1 MTKPEPEVAMKK
13 IQRIF
18 NKRGSKALKMAR
30 KAILEEKLES
40 KKAQQALN
48 YFITEYWHDVARPSL
63 MALACEAV
71 GGNSELTLPIA
82 IPMILISG
90 AIDIH
95 DDIID
100 QSKSKDGRPTVYG
113 KFGKEI
119 ALLVGDALLFK
130 GLALMNQAKIEGIP
144 TAKMLQISDVTKT
157 MFFEL
162 GDAEAL
168 ELEVRG
174 KLDVNPEDYIHLV
187 EMKAADVEAHTRISA
202 ILANASRTETAA
214 LSEYGRLLG
223 TMIILRDDL
232 IDLMVPQECR
242 SRIKREC
249 LPLPLLYGL
258 QDPASGPKLRTKLQ
272 SKSISNKD
280 TQEIME
286 LVHNSKAIKRFEKD
300 MEALATKA
308 ELKLKTLRG
317 NTEILLLLIEAMLP
331 AIE

>member
-1 MTKPEPEVAMKK
+1 MTKPEPQVAIKR

-30 KAILEEKLES
+30 KAVLEEKLES

-48 YFITEYWHDVARPSL
+48 YFMTEYWHDVARPSL
-63 MALACEAV
+63 MALACEAA
-71 GGNSELTLPIA
+71 GGNPELTLPIA
-82 IPMILISG
+82 VPMILISG

-100 QSKSKDGRPTVYG
+100 QSRTKDGKPTVYG

-119 ALLVGDALLFK
+119 ALLTGDALLFK
-130 GLALMNQAKIEGIP
+130 GLALLSQAKAEGISA
-144 TAKMLQISDVTKT
+144 AKMQQITDVTRT

-168 ELEVRG
+168 ELEWIGR
-174 KLDVNPEDYIHLV
+174 LDIKPEDYIRIV
-187 EMKAADVEAHTRISA
+187 RKKAADVEAHTHISA
-202 ILANASRTETAA
+202 ILANASRNETRA

-258 QDPASGPKLRTKLQ
+258 QDPALGPRLKAKLQ
-272 SKSISNKD
+272 SKTISDKD

-286 LVHNSKAIKRFEKD
+286 LLHNSKAIRSFEKD
-300 MEALATKA
+300 MRALAAKA
-308 ELKLKTLRG
+308 ESKLKTLRG
-317 NTEILLLLIEAMLP
+317 NTQILLLLIEAMLP
-331 AIE
+331 VIE

>member
-1 MTKPEPEVAMKK
+1 
-13 IQRIF
+13 
-18 NKRGSKALKMAR
+18 
-30 KAILEEKLES
+30 
-40 KKAQQALN
+40 
-48 YFITEYWHDVARPSL
+48 
-63 MALACEAV
+63 MALASESV
-71 GGNSELTLPIA
+71 GGNPELTLPIA
-82 IPMILISG
+82 VPMILISG

-119 ALLVGDALLFK
+119 ALLTGDALLFK
-130 GLALMNQAKIEGIP
+130 GLALMNQAKVEAIP
-144 TAKMLQISDVTKT
+144 AAKMVQITDVTKT

-168 ELEVRG
+168 ELECRG
-174 KLDVNPEDYIHLV
+174 RLDIQPEDYIHLV
-187 EMKAADVEAHTRISA
+187 RMKAADVEAHTRISA
-202 ILANASRTETAA
+202 ILADASRSETLA

-242 SRIKREC
+242 SRIKKEC

-258 QDPASGPKLRTKLQ
+258 QSPTLGPKLKAKLQ
-272 SKSISNKD
+272 SKTISDKD
-280 TQEIME
+280 TREIME
-286 LVHNSKAIKRFEKD
+286 LLHKSKAVRRFEED
-300 MEALATKA
+300 MTALAKKA

-317 NTEILLLLIEAMLP
+317 NTKILLLLIEAMLSVV
-331 AIE
+331 E